1 MHCMKVFVTRR
12 ITSEGVRLMEEKGI
26 SVTQWLEKRELSE
39 EELISNCKRHDAL
52 VVAGPVKLGA
62 HFLNE
67 CRHLKVIAIH
77 GVGYDHV
84 DIAEATRLKIP
95 VGNTPGVVNQSTA
108 DTAFLLMLAV
118 SKKAIYNHKRI
129 LNGEWNFFDP
139 AVNLG
144 VELKGKTLG
153 VFGLGGIGTE
163 LARLCRAAYKM
174 KIIYCNRHVNQ
185 KAETDLAAVKVSFD
199 DLLAQ
204 SDVVS
209 VHSVLS
215 DETREIFNRDAFLKM
230 KPGSIFINTARG
242 GIHNEADLIEALRN
256 RTIWGA
262 GLDVTNPEPMS
273 PDNPLLNME
282 YATIL
287 PHIGTSTEETR
298 LKMVTRLA
306 ENVIA
311 ASEGKQIPYPVNPE
325 VYEKE

>member
-1 MHCMKVFVTRR
+1 MKVFVTRR
-12 ITSEGVRLMEEKGI
+12 ITHAGVQLMEKKGI
-26 SVTQWLEKRELSE
+26 IVTQWLEKRELE
-39 EELISNCKRHDAL
+39 EDELIAHCKQHDAL
-52 VVAGPVKLGA
+52 VIAGPAKLGTY
-62 HFLNE
+62 FLNQ

-84 DIAEATRLKIP
+84 DIAEATRLNIP
-95 VGNTPGVVNQSTA
+95 VGNTPGVVNNSTA

-118 SKKAIYNHKRI
+118 SKKAVYNHKRI

-163 LARLCRAAYKM
+163 LARMCSAAYDM
-174 KIIYCNRHVNQ
+174 KIIYCNRNINK
-185 KAETDLAAVKVSFD
+185 KAEEDLAAVKVSFD
-199 DLLAQ
+199 DLLVQ
-204 SDVVS
+204 SDVIS
-209 VHSVLS
+209 VHSILS
-215 DETREIFNRDAFLKM
+215 DETREVFNREAFLKM
-230 KPGSIFINTARG
+230 KPSSIFINTARG
-242 GIHNEADLIEALRN
+242 GIHNEADLIEALGK

-262 GLDVTNPEPMS
+262 GLDVTNPEPMR

-298 LKMVTRLA
+298 LKMVTRIA

-311 ASEGKQIPYPVNPE
+311 AMEGTPIPYPVNPE
-325 VYEKE
+325 IYSR